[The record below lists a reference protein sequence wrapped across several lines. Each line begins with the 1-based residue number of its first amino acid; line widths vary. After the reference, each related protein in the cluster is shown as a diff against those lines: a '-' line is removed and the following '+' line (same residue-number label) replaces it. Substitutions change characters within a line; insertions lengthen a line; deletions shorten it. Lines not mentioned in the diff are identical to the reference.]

1 MHNKDT
7 AFKRMGG
14 YGVALCE
21 LRFQVAGGYGGVAA
35 CCLACGLLAACAL
48 GSLILRFAMFAQ
60 NNCNKP
66 DQTKTTTDQLM
77 KKYT

>member
-1 MHNKDT
+1 
-7 AFKRMGG
+7 MGG

-66 DQTKTTTDQLM
+66 DPDQNHNRPAYEKVYLGFLLVSHNS
-77 KKYT
+77 